1 MNDVKC
7 SKMLKQ
13 QQQQKAVDFF
23 YNYHETVTG

>member
-1 MNDVKC
+1 MNDVKG
-7 SKMLKQ
+7 SKMLK